1 MLLQKNLKKVRNTVT
16 DCLKRTL
23 YWGHIPKD
31 ERIRWMSV
39 RMSLPLM

>member
-1 MLLQKNLKKVRNTVT
+1 MFLIILKQIIINTVT

-23 YWGHIPKD
+23 YWGHIPMD